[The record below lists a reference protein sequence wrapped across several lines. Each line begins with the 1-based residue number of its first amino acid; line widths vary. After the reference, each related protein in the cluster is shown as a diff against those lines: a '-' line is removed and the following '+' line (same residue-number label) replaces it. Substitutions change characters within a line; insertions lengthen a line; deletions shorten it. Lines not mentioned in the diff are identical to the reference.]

1 MSLIAAPLT
10 ALIMALTGPG
20 SVAAQ
25 NPIDSIA
32 VRTAERAID
41 SLQGTPD
48 HKAIARVWKRLGDLH
63 DSVDNRGPASTAYGE
78 ALRFAE
84 RSKDSAT
91 LSAVSNNL
99 GLLHWGAN
107 RYDSAL
113 THLSR
118 ARDIRQALGDRLGL
132 SRTLN
137 SLGASYYQLGYYE
150 PALDAFLQALEMRRS
165 DRDLGGVSVMFTNI
179 GKTYHD
185 WRQFERARPMLERGV
200 TTAIAEREPV
210 AAGYALN
217 SLAALHLDMGEYARA
232 RIFIDSSV
240 ATYIGTNSRMA
251 RSDSLSG
258 WALNTIASGLLLV
271 RQGRPAEAL
280 SQLDSVLRGGE
291 RRGSI
296 RGQARALLYIGEA
309 HAALGNRE
317 RARDALTRSLGF
329 SRSVAQRVL
338 MLDAL
343 AQLANLEENAGNTR
357 SALAYLR
364 SHQALRDTIF
374 DQSTAQRIASMEA
387 RAEADRVRQS
397 NELLLAS
404 QREQDV
410 VIARG
415 EIVVVLGSVILV
427 LALVVLGLL
436 VYFNH
441 KGRARE
447 ALLASTNIEL
457 KHANEELRTALT
469 EVRALSGLIPICA
482 KCKKV
487 RDDEGF
493 WEAVE
498 TYIAN
503 RSEATFSHGICTS
516 CGPELYG
523 EHWPSSDLVA
533 TDGE

>member
-1 MSLIAAPLT
+1 MIHALLAALF
-10 ALIMALTGPG
+10 MAMTGPG
-20 SVAAQ
+20 SIAAQ
-25 NPIDSIA
+25 NPIDTASM
-32 VRTAERAID
+32 RSAERAVD
-41 SLQGTPD
+41 SLRAGRD
-48 HKAIARVWKRLGDLH
+48 DLALAHAWRRLGDVH
-63 DSVDNRGPASTAYGE
+63 DSVDNRGPAGAAYRE
-78 ALRFAE
+78 ALRHAE
-84 RSKDSAT
+84 RANDSVT
-91 LSAVSNNL
+91 LAAVSNNL
-99 GLLHWGAN
+99 GLLHWTGN
-107 RYDSAL
+107 SYDSAL
-113 THLSR
+113 THLSI
-118 ARDIRQALGDRLGL
+118 ARDIRQARGDRVGL
-132 SRTLN
+132 SRVLN

-150 PALDAFLQALEMRRS
+150 PALDAFLQALEIRRS
-165 DRDLGGVSVMFTNI
+165 DGDLGGVSVMYTNI

-185 WRQFERARPMLERGV
+185 WRQFERARPMLEQGV
-200 TTAIAEREPV
+200 STAIAQGEPV

-217 SLAALHLDMGEYARA
+217 SLAMLHLDMGEYARA

-240 ATYIGTNSRMA
+240 ATYLGTDSAMT

-271 RQGRPAEAL
+271 RQGRPFEAL
-280 SQLDSVLRGGE
+280 PLLDSVRRVGE
-291 RRGSI
+291 IRGSV

-309 HAALGNRE
+309 YAAIGDRD
-317 RARDALTRSLGF
+317 RARDALSQSLGF

-338 MLDAL
+338 TIDAL
-343 AQLANLEENAGNTR
+343 AQLADLEERAGNTR

-374 DQSTAQRIASMEA
+374 DQSTAQRIAAMEA
-387 RAEADRVRQS
+387 RAEADRERRS
-397 NELLLAS
+397 NDLLRAS
-404 QREQDV
+404 KREQDL

-415 EIVVVLGSVILV
+415 QTAVVLGSVILL
-427 LALVVLGLL
+427 LASALLGLL
-436 VYFNH
+436 VYFNR

-447 ALLASTNIEL
+447 ALLARTNFEL
-457 KHANEELRTALT
+457 KHANDDLRTALT

-498 TYIAN
+498 TYIAS

-523 EHWPSSDLVA
+523 EHWPSDELA
-533 TDGE
+533 ETTGD

>member
-1 MSLIAAPLT
+1 MPL
-10 ALIMALTGPG
+10 
-20 SVAAQ
+20 AAQ
-25 NPIDSIA
+25 NSVDTNA
-32 VRTAERAID
+32 VRSAERAID
-41 SLQGTPD
+41 SLG
-48 HKAIARVWKRLGDLH
+48 AVRNELELGRAYRRLGDLH
-63 DSVDNRGPASTAYGE
+63 DSVENHDPASAAYRA

-84 RSKDSAT
+84 RTRDSAT
-91 LSAVSNNL
+91 LAAVSNNL
-99 GLLHWGAN
+99 GLLHWAAN

-113 THLSR
+113 THLGR
-118 ARDIRQALGDRLGL
+118 ARDIRQARGDRVGL
-132 SRTLN
+132 SRVLN

-150 PALDAFLQALEMRRS
+150 PALDAFLQALEIRRS

-185 WRQFERARPMLERGV
+185 WRQFERARPMLEQGV
-200 TTAIAEREPV
+200 TTAIAEGEPV

-217 SLAALHLDMGEYARA
+217 SLAMLHIDMGEYARA
-232 RIFIDSSV
+232 RIFIDSSI
-240 ATYIGTNSRMA
+240 ATYLGTDSAMT

-258 WALNTIASGLLLV
+258 WALNTIVSGLLLV
-271 RQGRPAEAL
+271 RQGSPAEAL
-280 SQLDSVLRGGE
+280 PLLDSVLRVGE
-291 RRGSI
+291 RRGSV

-309 HAALGNRE
+309 HAALDDRE
-317 RARDALTRSLGF
+317 RARDALSRSLGF

-338 MLDAL
+338 TIDAL
-343 AQLANLEENAGNTR
+343 AQLADLEENAGNTR

-374 DQSTAQRIASMEA
+374 DQSTAQRMAAMEA
-387 RAEADRVRQS
+387 RSETERAQQANAQLR
-397 NELLLAS
+397 AS
-404 QREQDV
+404 QREQALI
-410 VIARG
+410 IARG
-415 EIVVVLGSVILV
+415 RLVVVLGGVILV
-427 LALVVLGLL
+427 LASLVLGMLAH
-436 VYFNH
+436 FNR

-447 ALLASTNIEL
+447 TLLARTNFEL
-457 KHANEELRTALT
+457 EHANQDLRNALT

-498 TYIAN
+498 TYIAS

-523 EHWPSSDLVA
+523 EHWPSEQLA
-533 TDGE
+533 ETPGE